1 MIAIVT
7 SSAEGG
13 VRKHVLDLLAHSK
26 VLSEKCGLIIYP
38 TNQKDQVFDNRD
50 SGRYLWLGIDI
61 AKSLH
66 LSDLFNFIFVLIQ
79 LYKNKVAVVHGHGAK
94 GGLYCRLAKIFKW
107 NLKVIYS
114 PHGGAFHDANH
125 GRGKILILT
134 VERLLDSLTDLL
146 IFESHFARSLFLKSI
161 PASKTKF
168 CVIQNPVEVK
178 SIPSRIEAIRSS
190 IERKR
195 SEGYVVLTLVGRVRH
210 IKGHD
215 ILAAAARELP
225 CRVFIYFVGSSEE
238 EFKATLVDQLYG
250 IEHCFWGDE
259 EDVSGFYMHSDVVV
273 VPSRAESFGYVPVE
287 ASQFGAK
294 IVASEIPPIVQN
306 LQNYSSV
313 LFFTPCCH
321 KSLAACI
328 EKALEA
334 PLSSTV
340 NIAPPP
346 TSTREIIDKF
356 DEIYSKCL
364 G

>member
-1 MIAIVT
+1 MMAIVT

-13 VRKHVLDLLAHSK
+13 IRKHVLDLLARSG
-26 VLSEKCGLIIYP
+26 VLSEKCSLVIYP
-38 TNQKDQVFDNRD
+38 TNQKDQVFDNRE
-50 SGRYLWLGIDI
+50 SGRYRWLGIDI
-61 AKSLH
+61 AKGLH
-66 LSDLFNFIFVLIQ
+66 LSDLFNFIFVLSE
-79 LYKNKVAVVHGHGAK
+79 LYKNKVTVVHGHGAK

-134 VERLLDSLTDLL
+134 VERLLDNLTDFL
-146 IFESHFARSLFLKSI
+146 IFESYFARSLFLKSI

-178 SIPSRIEAIRSS
+178 SIPSRVEVIRSS

-195 SEGYVVLTLVGRVRH
+195 AEGYAVLTLVGRVRH

-215 ILAAAARELP
+215 ILAAAARELS

-238 EFKATLVDQLYG
+238 EFKATLIDQLYG

-259 EDVSGFYMHSDVVV
+259 EDVSGFYIHSDVVV

-287 ASQFGAK
+287 ASLFGAK

-313 LFFTPCCH
+313 LFFKSCCH
-321 KSLAACI
+321 KSLAACLD
-328 EKALEA
+328 KALKA
-334 PLSSTV
+334 PLSSIDNV
-340 NIAPPP
+340 EN
-346 TSTREIIDKF
+346 SLSSMREIIDKF
-356 DEIYSKCL
+356 DEVYSKCL